1 MKVIQN
7 YFINLGYQLLILM
20 APLLTIPYV
29 SRVLGPE
36 NVGINAYTNSVMTYL
51 LIFATFG
58 LNMYGTNKIKR
69 EKSVNARTKLFWE
82 IELLQILMVVIALS
96 VYMILTSFAA
106 RFRPYF
112 WLQGISILAVAFDIS
127 WYFTGTNEYRK
138 TLFRNTLIRVL
149 GIVFILVLVK
159 TSKDLMMYILVTG
172 LAGLLGNLSLWPALK
187 NHLVK
192 IDLGSLKF
200 IAHIKPAFLLL
211 LPTVASQIYLT
222 INRTLL
228 GKLDAI
234 SASGYFD
241 YGSKLVMVLIAI
253 VTAVGYVMLPVASKS
268 AKKGNDVQ
276 LYEQL
281 KLSMDITT
289 GLGIA
294 LAFGIAAI
302 SGQMST
308 WLLGSGYEPVTALLM
323 IIAPA
328 VLLIGWSNVL
338 GQQYMILKGKT
349 TVYTAILW
357 AGVVLNIGFDYLL
370 IPWFGLNGAA
380 IGLLISEIIIVIWQ
394 LAILKTELAIMGL
407 FAEIWKYIFSGVV
420 MFGVVYYLNNLQFK
434 NAHHLLFQIILGI
447 VIYTILLIF
456 FETPI
461 IRKTRQILKEAM
473 VQPEIKA

>member
-1 MKVIQN
+1 MKVIRN

-58 LNMYGTNKIKR
+58 LNMYGTNKIKQETKADR
-69 EKSVNARTKLFWE
+69 RAKLFWE
-82 IELLQILMVVIALS
+82 IELLQVLMVVIALS
-96 VYMILTSFAA
+96 LYMTLTSFAA

-112 WLQGISILAVAFDIS
+112 WAQGISILAVAFDIS

-138 TLFRNTLIRVL
+138 TLFRNTIIRVL

-159 TSKDLMMYILVTG
+159 TSSDLLLYILVTA

-187 NHLVK
+187 DHLVK
-192 IDLGSLKF
+192 INMGTLIFLP
-200 IAHIKPAFLLL
+200 HVKPAFLLL
-211 LPTVASQIYLT
+211 LPTVASQIYLM

-241 YGSKLVMVLIAI
+241 YGSKLVMVLIAM
-253 VTAVGYVMLPVASKS
+253 VTALGYVMLPVAYKS
-268 AKKGNDVQ
+268 AKKGNDAR

-281 KLSMDITT
+281 KTSMDITT
-289 GLGIA
+289 SLGTG

-302 SGQMST
+302 ASQMST
-308 WLLGSGYEPVTALLM
+308 WLLGSGYEAVTPLLI

-338 GQQYMILKGKT
+338 GQQYMILKRKT

-357 AGVVLNIGFDYLL
+357 AGVVLNISFDFLL

-380 IGLLISEIIIVIWQ
+380 MGLVISEIIIVIWQ
-394 LAILKTELAIMGL
+394 LAVLKKEVAIGGL
-407 FAEIWKYIFSGVV
+407 FAEIWKYLFSGVV
-420 MFGVVYYLNNLQFK
+420 MFGIVFYLNNTQFK
-434 NAHHLLFQIILGI
+434 NAHHLLLQIILGI
-447 VIYTILLIF
+447 IIYGGLLIF

-461 IRKTRQILKEAM
+461 VRKARQILKDAM
-473 VQPEIKA
+473 IEPEIRA

>member
-281 KLSMDITT
+281 KLSIDRK
-289 GLGIA
+289 
-294 LAFGIAAI
+294 
-302 SGQMST
+302 S
-308 WLLGSGYEPVTALLM
+308 
-323 IIAPA
+323 
-328 VLLIGWSNVL
+328 
-338 GQQYMILKGKT
+338 
-349 TVYTAILW
+349 
-357 AGVVLNIGFDYLL
+357 VV
-370 IPWFGLNGAA
+370 
-380 IGLLISEIIIVIWQ
+380 
-394 LAILKTELAIMGL
+394 
-407 FAEIWKYIFSGVV
+407 
-420 MFGVVYYLNNLQFK
+420 
-434 NAHHLLFQIILGI
+434 
-447 VIYTILLIF
+447 
-456 FETPI
+456 
-461 IRKTRQILKEAM
+461 
-473 VQPEIKA
+473 